1 MKGLKYLFQTTAV
14 AIVMMLLIAPPAFSA
29 KESGPKIGFVNI
41 KKAVADTNEFKRIKA
56 DFDRRF
62 QKEQKTIAARENE
75 VKKLFEE
82 LNKQGFVLSPELK
95 KQKEAN
101 FINKKKSLERYVQD
115 KNEEFSRME
124 KEITAKITK
133 RMLDVLKNLGKKRK
147 FTLIIEKAATFYF
160 DNARDVT
167 KTAVAA
173 YNKSYK

>member
-1 MKGLKYLFQTTAV
+1 MKGSTCLFQALVLAV
-14 AIVMMLLIAPPAFSA
+14 LLVFAQAPAVFAA
-29 KESGPKIGFVNI
+29 KGDPKIGFVNI
-41 KKAVADTNEFKRIKA
+41 KKAVADTNEFKRIKS

-62 QKEQKTIAARENE
+62 QNEQKTIAAREEE
-75 VKKLFEE
+75 VKKMFEE

-95 KQKEAN
+95 KKKEED
-101 FINKKKSLERYVQD
+101 FINKKKALERYVQD

-147 FTLIIEKAATFYF
+147 YTLIIEKTATFYF
-160 DNARDVT
+160 DNAEDVT
-167 KTAVAA
+167 KAAVLA